1 MRIAGRQKLS
11 RMTENIAV
19 ANGITVKIWDE
30 FCCGSCPIT
39 MPDCLST
46 LVLQLQLSRDKIVWN
61 YHVVAWKRQFL
72 RLVAANWHKCK
83 LGIGKVM
90 YLFIW
95 CIANDR
101 ACLPP
106 LVSQEKNIEKWDVGA
121 WKKNCCGSWL
131 TKHRYV
137 EAQWPAIAPRYT
149 VYRMQGGGGIIMIKF
164 TSQGSG
170 LYYN

>member
-106 LVSQEKNIEKWDVGA
+106 LVSQEKKYWKMRCWGMEEKLLWLMA
-121 WKKNCCGSWL
+121 YETPICWGSM
-131 TKHRYV
+131 TCHRTSLYSLQD
-137 EAQWPAIAPRYT
+137 A
-149 VYRMQGGGGIIMIKF
+149 GGGRD
-164 TSQGSG
+164 
-170 LYYN
+170 YYD